1 MFHVYGMLVYFEK
14 NFKIEIK
21 KENIDI
27 LSTLLKI
34 TSKQNGVIYGVRK
47 SFIIMLEMLK
57 DNMKRL

>member
-1 MFHVYGMLVYFEK
+1 MYGMLVYFEK

>member
-1 MFHVYGMLVYFEK
+1 MLVYFEK